1 MNTKL
6 HVRKNDRVVVI
17 AGKDKGKKGRII
29 EVKPRERKVIV
40 EGVNVVKR
48 HQRPN
53 SRRGVQGG
61 IIERELPIDV
71 SNVMVID
78 PQTGTATRV
87 GRQELADGSRVRVAK
102 KSGSVIEK
110 Q

>member
-29 EVKPRERKVIV
+29 EVLPRERKVIV
-40 EGVNVVKR
+40 EGINVVKR

-53 SRRGVQGG
+53 SRRCVQGG

-71 SNVMVID
+71 SNVMVLD
-78 PQTGTATRV
+78 PQTGTPTRV
-87 GRQELADGSRVRVAK
+87 GRQELSDGSRVRVSK
-102 KSGSVIEK
+102 KSGAVIEK